1 MKEWW
6 TTLVADGLW
15 VILGTKFRKFPSI
28 VWTKLRTDPK
38 EYLLYPKVIVLNLK
52 SNLFYIFPFHIRFW
66 SGCLVNNT
74 VAAIIIKFQ
83 HIKTI
88 QFTPENLTGLKFMH
102 CGHLQHLLWDN
113 KRNVAKRCPYGVER
127 WITSSMFKAWILE

>member
-1 MKEWW
+1 MKEWQ
-6 TTLVADGLW
+6 TTLIADGLW
-15 VILGTKFRKFPSI
+15 VIIIPKFRKLPSI
-28 VWTKLRTDPK
+28 VGTKLQTDPK
-38 EYLLYPKVIVLNLK
+38 EYPLYPEVIVLNLK
-52 SNLFYIFPFHIRFW
+52 SIFSKFTPVDIRFW

-74 VAAIIIKFQ
+74 VAAIIIKSQ

-88 QFTPENLTGLKFMH
+88 QFTPENLTGLKFLH